1 MSAAE
6 GKAAMDA
13 HAARIAAH
21 YDHARAK
28 HPRFA
33 DLFYRGEKKES
44 FKGFADYLL
53 YKWREA
59 VATGIERN
67 DLDAISVLMCEM
79 AETIHAYAHGNKAA
93 AVEECYDAI
102 AVLLRMVDV
111 LEGRQ
116 ALGDPNAPIDE
127 AEKEGATK

>member
-6 GKAAMDA
+6 GKAAMAA

-28 HPRFA
+28 HPYFA
-33 DLFYRGEKKES
+33 DKMYAEEEEPYFVDNADSRLSLWRS
-44 FKGFADYLL
+44 FVSLGMID
-53 YKWREA
+53 
-59 VATGIERN
+59 
-67 DLDAISVLMCEM
+67 
-79 AETIHAYAHGNKAA
+79 AETVLFCEFAEVRHAYAHGDKAA

-116 ALGDPNAPIDE
+116 ELGSPYAPND
-127 AEKEGATK
+127 ATNG

>member
-1 MSAAE
+1 MSAAK
-6 GKAAMDA
+6 GKAAMAA

-33 DLFYRGEKKES
+33 DLMCIKEEEPS
-44 FKGFADYLL
+44 FVNDADSRLDI
-53 YKWREA
+53 WR
-59 VATGIERN
+59 TITS
-67 DLDAISVLMCEM
+67 LSKTDAESVLMCEF
-79 AETIHAYAHGNKAA
+79 AEVRHAYAHGNKAA
-93 AVEECYDAI
+93 AVEELYDAI

-116 ALGDPNAPIDE
+116 ALGDHAKAGG
-127 AEKEGATK
+127 AE

>member
-6 GKAAMDA
+6 GKAAMAA

-28 HPRFA
+28 HTRFA
-33 DLFYRGEKKES
+33 DKLFVQEGLQS
-44 FKGFADYLL
+44 FKKDAKRRLGI
-53 YKWREA
+53 WRRISSFDE
-59 VATGIERN
+59 T
-67 DLDAISVLMCEM
+67 DAESVLMCEL
-79 AETIHAYAHGNKAA
+79 AEARHAYARGDKEA

-111 LEGRQ
+111 LEWRQ
-116 ALGDPNAPIDE
+116 KLGNPYAPND
-127 AEKEGATK
+127 ATNG